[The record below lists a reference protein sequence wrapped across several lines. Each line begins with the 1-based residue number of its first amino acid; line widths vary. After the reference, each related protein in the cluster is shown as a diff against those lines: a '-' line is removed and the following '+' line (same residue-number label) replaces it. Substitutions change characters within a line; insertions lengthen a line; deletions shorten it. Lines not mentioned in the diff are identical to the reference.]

1 MTRDQW
7 LVDRQVIHDRLY
19 EALVGSAGCG
29 PFDGGCLVVARAMQR
44 VLGGDVVVLVR
55 ADGRADHAVLDVDG
69 QFWDYDGP
77 DAPAD
82 MLRRFNAS
90 EMASCVAHRPFQEG
104 DLGQAFR
111 DTAVEDVLVELFVEM
126 RRSIRPEP

>member
-7 LVDRQVIHDRLY
+7 LVDRQAIHDRLY
-19 EALVGSAGCG
+19 EMLVGSAGCG

-44 VLGGDVVVLVR
+44 VFGGEVIVLTR
-55 ADGRADHAVLDVDG
+55 ADGRADHAVLDVGG
-69 QFWDYDGP
+69 QLWDYDGP

-90 EMASCVAHRPFQEG
+90 EMASCVGYRPLQEG
-104 DLGQAFR
+104 DLLEAVR
-111 DTAVEDVLVELFVEM
+111 DPVVEETLVGLFEEV
-126 RRSIRPEP
+126 RPFARPLP